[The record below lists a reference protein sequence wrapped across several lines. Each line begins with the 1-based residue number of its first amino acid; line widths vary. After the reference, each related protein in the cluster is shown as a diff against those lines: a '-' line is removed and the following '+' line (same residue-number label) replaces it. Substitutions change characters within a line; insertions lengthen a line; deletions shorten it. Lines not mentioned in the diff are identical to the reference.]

1 MHTSSTLV
9 LVLAV
14 FAASLV
20 EMVEALTIVVAAGVS
35 RGWRPALEG
44 AAAALCVLGVLVVV
58 VGVPLIRY
66 IPIDTLRVLVGAL
79 LLVLGLS
86 WLRKA
91 ILRASGHKDPHD
103 EDKIFAATVA
113 ELRART
119 AAEDER
125 RPRRRGAHDGVGF
138 AVAFK
143 GVFLEG
149 TEVVLIV
156 VSLGA
161 AQHRLALP
169 RSPRRPRRS
178 PRGHRGL
185 LVARQLS
192 EVPENT
198 IKTVVGVMLTS
209 FGVFWVGEGAGVH
222 WPGSDLAIP
231 VLVGFFVV
239 VFFAFTAFMR
249 TQLPDQRRGRRG
261 PRRRRRDRR
270 RAGPSGPSATSGGT
284 SSSATRPSWPWPPAH
299 RRSGLPAG
307 GHAVG
312 AILLPLTAAG
322 FLFLSTYRGRRP
334 PGTSVPATPSTGI
347 PPPRRRP
354 GPSDVPKV
362 ATSPGI
368 IQRNKATECEG
379 QPMSVTTAHRFHFG
393 EVPVDDLIHVV
404 PGIRYRPAL
413 SDARRH
419 QEDHERSRPCRR
431 RERVGPSQI
440 PRIPA
445 NMLAGLSVSGSRR
458 RFAGP
463 YAVGGVARVVCRPSW
478 VCARATAG
486 PRRPGSRWRRRMC
499 PDS

>member
-1 MHTSSTLV
+1 MHASSTLI
-9 LVLAV
+9 LVVAV

-44 AAAALCVLGVLVVV
+44 AAAALLVLGVLVLV

-66 IPIDTLRVLVGAL
+66 IPLDALRVVVGAL

-113 ELRART
+113 ELS
-119 AAEDER
+119 AEDASA
-125 RPRRRGAHDGVGF
+125 GAAAVSVPAQSPAGPPAQSNPAQSKKHDGVGF

-161 AQHRLALP
+161 AQHRLGLAALAAAAAAVLVAVV
-169 RSPRRPRRS
+169 
-178 PRGHRGL
+178 GL

-249 TQLPDQRRGRRG
+249 TQLPA
-261 PRRRRRDRR
+261 P
-270 RAGPSGPSATSGGT
+270 ATEKATS
-284 SSSATRPSWPWPPAH
+284 
-299 RRSGLPAG
+299 
-307 GHAVG
+307 
-312 AILLPLTAAG
+312 
-322 FLFLSTYRGRRP
+322 
-334 PGTSVPATPSTGI
+334 
-347 PPPRRRP
+347 
-354 GPSDVPKV
+354 
-362 ATSPGI
+362 
-368 IQRNKATECEG
+368 
-379 QPMSVTTAHRFHFG
+379 
-393 EVPVDDLIHVV
+393 
-404 PGIRYRPAL
+404 
-413 SDARRH
+413 
-419 QEDHERSRPCRR
+419 
-431 RERVGPSQI
+431 
-440 PRIPA
+440 
-445 NMLAGLSVSGSRR
+445 
-458 RFAGP
+458 
-463 YAVGGVARVVCRPSW
+463 
-478 VCARATAG
+478 
-486 PRRPGSRWRRRMC
+486 
-499 PDS
+499 